1 MPRQRKLPLRSGED
15 VEELWNQFP
24 PRSRR
29 EVIELYARVI
39 ARAADMTLTRGAHG
53 ETEDEPSSDGFA
65 KQDSP

>member
-15 VEELWNQFP
+15 AEELWNQFP

-39 ARAADMTLTRGAHG
+39 ARAADMMLTRGAHE
-53 ETEDEPSSDGFA
+53 ETEEEPSRDGFA